1 MFEENIGDILK
12 NFKDST
18 RVNVDMAT
26 LMERS
31 KGLLKKD
38 NFIHLALVD
47 IIL

>member
-1 MFEENIGDILK
+1 MFKDNIWDILK
-12 NFKDST
+12 NFMDST

-26 LMERS
+26 RMERS